1 MLSNIVPSK
10 LVGCIKLDVAGN
22 TYVMLDPPVLV
33 KLNQFREIQWWGTY
47 IANIVMLRIS
57 GMLQPNEKGFKI
69 DFASLAVGI
78 LQKHDQNLSG
88 VCLEV

>member
-1 MLSNIVPSK
+1 MLCLTPRCSSSSTNFAKSS
-10 LVGCIKLDVAGN
+10 GG
-22 TYVMLDPPVLV
+22 
-33 KLNQFREIQWWGTY
+33 EH

-57 GMLQPNEKGFKI
+57 GMLQPDEKGFKI